1 MKNQQAMGN
10 NKKGAILTMIGVA
23 IMILLT
29 ATKLCRPQILRVI
42 LCLLG
47 LRFSSLWKRF
57 PKHRMLNRGCVLI
70 RLWRILKSR
79 V

>member
-29 ATKLCRPQILRVI
+29 ATKVVP
-42 LCLLG
+42 
-47 LRFSSLWKRF
+47 SSNIASYSVF
-57 PKHRMLNRGCVLI
+57 VGI
-70 RLWRILKSR
+70 AF
-79 V
+79 